1 MDTFLGSVRA
11 RTGVALAACLASLLV
26 AGCSRE
32 PATPE
37 AKKQR
42 GDEIVKRMSD
52 HLAQAKT
59 FTVETTDTRKR
70 SRGGKEITVHTKR
83 QVTVR
88 RPDRLAL
95 HITGDMNLRGWY
107 DGSKL
112 TLVSDSQKVWA
123 RANAAATID
132 DTLDRMADH
141 LAMPMPMADFHYSS
155 PYDALIGTKSA
166 GGYVGTETIG
176 GVACAHV
183 AYKHPNVDWDLWVP
197 ETGDA
202 LPKKFV
208 VTNKT
213 GTRGRTTEVMFDK
226 WTTGVEATD
235 ATFTPDVPAGYE
247 RIQIVVGRPPTAA
260 AQTAPAAPAAPAA
273 PVAPAAPKQ

>member
-59 FTVETTDTRKR
+59 FTVETADTRKR

-95 HITGDMNLRGWY
+95 RITGDMNLRGWY

-112 TLVSDSQKVWA
+112 TLVSDPQKVWA

-132 DTLDRMADH
+132 ETLDRMADH
-141 LAMPMPMADFHYSS
+141 LAMPVPLADFLYSS
-155 PYDALIGTKSA
+155 PYDALIGTKST
-166 GGYVGTETIG
+166 GGYVGSETVE

-183 AYKHPNVDWDLWVP
+183 AYKHPAVDWDLWVA
-197 ETGDA
+197 ETGD
-202 LPKKFV
+202 PVPRKFV
-208 VTNKT
+208 ITNKT
-213 GTRGRTTEVMFDK
+213 ATRARTTEVTFDK
-226 WTTGVEATD
+226 WTFGAEATD
-235 ATFTPDVPAGYE
+235 ATFTPEVPAGYE
-247 RIQIVVGRPPTAA
+247 RIQIVVGAPTTPAPTATQA
-260 AQTAPAAPAAPAA
+260 PTASG
-273 PVAPAAPKQ
+273 APKQ